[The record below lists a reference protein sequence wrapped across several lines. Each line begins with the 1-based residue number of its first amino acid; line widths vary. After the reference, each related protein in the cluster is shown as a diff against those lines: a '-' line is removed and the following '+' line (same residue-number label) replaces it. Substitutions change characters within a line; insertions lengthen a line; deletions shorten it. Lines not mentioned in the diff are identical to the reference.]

1 MAVVLTVITQVKQ
14 GDEATAERLLT
25 ECAIP
30 SRAEPGILEYHV
42 CRSNRNPGQFLI
54 FEMYRDKE
62 ARDSHRQSEHVKRL
76 IVDQLLP
83 LTDTFE
89 VASYESFDS

>member
-1 MAVVLTVITQVKQ
+1 MPVVLVVTIVVKE
-14 GDEATAERLLT
+14 DHEATSERLLR

-30 SRAEPGILEYHV
+30 SRAEPGILDYRV
-42 CRSNRNPGQFLI
+42 CRSTRNPKQFLV

-83 LTDTFE
+83 LTE
-89 VASYESFDS
+89 VFDVVSYEALDS